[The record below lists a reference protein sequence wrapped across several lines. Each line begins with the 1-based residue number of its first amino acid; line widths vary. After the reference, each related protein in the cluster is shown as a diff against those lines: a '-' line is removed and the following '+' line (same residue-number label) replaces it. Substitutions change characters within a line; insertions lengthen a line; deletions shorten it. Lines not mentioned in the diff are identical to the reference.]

1 MGINTSMIPPPPNLN
16 SSILVKPIN
25 FTYFEH
31 TKQVLEVPE
40 YDQQA
45 LEDLG
50 TGLEQQLTAM
60 LLIQLSAACLCDL
73 K

>member
-1 MGINTSMIPPPPNLN
+1 MFQMIPPPPNLN
-16 SSILVKPIN
+16 SSILRKPII

-50 TGLEQQLTAM
+50 TGLEQQLTTG
-60 LLIQLSAACLCDL
+60 LPTRLSAACLCNL
-73 K
+73 Q

>member
-1 MGINTSMIPPPPNLN
+1 MGEVWSIWGPIPLFMISPPPNFN
-16 SSILVKPIN
+16 SSILAKPIN

-31 TKQVLEVPE
+31 TVQVLEVPE

-50 TGLEQQLTAM
+50 TGLEQQLTTR
-60 LLIQLSAACLCDL
+60 LLV
-73 K
+73 

>member
-1 MGINTSMIPPPPNLN
+1 MIPSPPNFN

-31 TKQVLEVPE
+31 IKQVLEVPE

-50 TGLEQQLTAM
+50 TGLEQQPTTM
-60 LLIQLSAACLCDL
+60 LLI
-73 K
+73 

>member
-1 MGINTSMIPPPPNLN
+1 MIPPPPNFN
-16 SSILVKPIN
+16 SFILMKPII
-25 FTYFEH
+25 FTYFEN

-50 TGLEQQLTAM
+50 TGLEQQLTTR
-60 LLIQLSAACLCDL
+60 LLI
-73 K
+73 

>member
-1 MGINTSMIPPPPNLN
+1 MIPPPPNFN
-16 SSILVKPIN
+16 SSILMKPII
-25 FTYFEH
+25 FTYSEY

-50 TGLEQQLTAM
+50 TGLEQQLTTR
-60 LLIQLSAACLCDL
+60 LLI
-73 K
+73 